1 MNSELSLKEEINIY
15 INSGLTPSELFI
27 LRLLFL
33 AQDGDTSLINN
44 YISNADN
51 GKELFKVVLKSLQ
64 NKGIILASFKMP
76 KEGEILRYTDIP
88 INKNFVKKFIRESN
102 QIGKEFFDA
111 YPPFIYI
118 NGKMASIKNIT
129 KAGLFSIDEFCFFY
143 GRQLKLS
150 SVKHERVMEAL
161 EYGKEHNLINYSIL
175 EFIASQKWN
184 EIEYI
189 RSSGEVAGYQNSE
202 LL

>member
-15 INSGLTPSELFI
+15 INNGLTPSELFI

-33 AQDGDTSLINN
+33 AQDGDLSLINN
-44 YISNADN
+44 YISNTDN
-51 GKELFKVVLKSLQ
+51 GKEVFKVVLKSLQ
-64 NKGIILASFKMP
+64 NKGVILASFKMP
-76 KEGEILRYTDIP
+76 KEGETLKFTDIP
-88 INKNFVKKFIRESN
+88 INKNFVKRFIKESN

-118 NGKMASIKNIT
+118 NGRMASIKNIT

-189 RSSGEVAGYQNSE
+189 RTSGEVAGYQNSE

>member
-15 INSGLTPSELFI
+15 INNGLTPSELFI

-33 AQDGDTSLINN
+33 AQDGDMSLINN

-51 GKELFKVVLKSLQ
+51 GKEVFKVVLKSLQ
-64 NKGIILASFKMP
+64 NKGVILASFKMP
-76 KEGEILRYTDIP
+76 KEGETLKYTDIP
-88 INKNFVKKFIRESN
+88 INKNFVKRFIKESN

-118 NGKMASIKNIT
+118 NGRMASIKNIT

-161 EYGKEHNLINYSIL
+161 AYGKEHNLINYSIL

-184 EIEYI
+184 EIEHI
-189 RSSGEVAGYQNSE
+189 RTSGEVAGYQNSE

>member
-51 GKELFKVVLKSLQ
+51 GKEVFKVVLKSLQ
-64 NKGIILASFKMP
+64 NKGVILASFKMP
-76 KEGEILRYTDIP
+76 KEGETLKYTDIP
-88 INKNFVKKFIRESN
+88 INKNFVKKFIKESN

-118 NGKMASIKNIT
+118 NGRMASIKNIT

>member
-51 GKELFKVVLKSLQ
+51 GKEVFKVVLKSLQ

-88 INKNFVKKFIRESN
+88 INKNFVKKFIKESN

>member
-15 INSGLTPSELFI
+15 INNGLTPSELFI

-33 AQDGDTSLINN
+33 AQDGDMSLINN
-44 YISNADN
+44 YISNTDN
-51 GKELFKVVLKSLQ
+51 GKEVFKVVLKSLQ

-76 KEGEILRYTDIP
+76 KEGETLKFTDIP
-88 INKNFVKKFIRESN
+88 INKNFVKRFIKESN

-118 NGKMASIKNIT
+118 NGRMASIKNIT

-189 RSSGEVAGYQNSE
+189 KTSGEVAGYQNSE

>member
-15 INSGLTPSELFI
+15 INNGLTPSELFI

-33 AQDGDTSLINN
+33 AQDGDLSLINN

-51 GKELFKVVLKSLQ
+51 GKEVFKVVLKSLQ
-64 NKGIILASFKMP
+64 NKGVILASFKMP
-76 KEGEILRYTDIP
+76 KEGETLKFTDIP
-88 INKNFVKKFIRESN
+88 INKNFVKRFIKESN

-118 NGKMASIKNIT
+118 NGRMASIKNIT

-189 RSSGEVAGYQNSE
+189 RTSGEVAGYQNSE

>member
-51 GKELFKVVLKSLQ
+51 GKEVFKVVLKSLQ

-76 KEGEILRYTDIP
+76 KEGETLKYTDIP
-88 INKNFVKKFIRESN
+88 INKNFVKKFIKESN

>member
-15 INSGLTPSELFI
+15 ISSGLTPSELFI

-44 YISNADN
+44 YLSNTDN
-51 GKELFKVVLKSLQ
+51 GKEVFKVILTNLQ

-76 KEGEILRYTDIP
+76 KEGEVLKYSDIP
-88 INKNFVKKFIRESN
+88 INKNFVKKFIKESN
-102 QIGKEFFDA
+102 QIGKELFDN
-111 YPPFIYI
+111 YPPFITI
-118 NGKMASIKNIT
+118 NGRMASIKNIT
-129 KAGLFSIDEFCFFY
+129 KAGLFSIDEFCFYY
-143 GRQLKLS
+143 GRQLKLA
-150 SVKHERVMEAL
+150 SVTHDRVMDAL
-161 EYGKEHNLINYSIL
+161 QYGKEHNLINYSIL

-184 EIEYI
+184 EIDYI
-189 RSSGEVAGYQNSE
+189 RNSGEVSGYKNSE

>member
-33 AQDGDTSLINN
+33 AQDGDTTLINN
-44 YISNADN
+44 YLSNTTN
-51 GKELFKVVLKSLQ
+51 GKELFLTILNNLK
-64 NKGIILASFKMP
+64 NKGIILSSFKIP
-76 KEGEILRYTDIP
+76 TEGNILKYTDIP
-88 INKNFVKKFIRESN
+88 INKNFVKKFIKESN

-129 KAGLFSIDEFCFFY
+129 KAGLFSIDEFCFYY

-150 SVKHERVMEAL
+150 SVTHERIMESL
-161 EYGKEHNLINYSIL
+161 EYGKEHGLINYSIL

-189 RSSGEVAGYQNSE
+189 RNSGEVAGYKNSE

>member
-15 INSGLTPSELFI
+15 INNGLTPSELFI

-33 AQDGDTSLINN
+33 AQDGDMSLINN
-44 YISNADN
+44 YISNTDN
-51 GKELFKVVLKSLQ
+51 GKEVFKVVLKSLQ

-76 KEGEILRYTDIP
+76 KEGETLKFTDIP
-88 INKNFVKKFIRESN
+88 INKNFVKKFIKESN

-118 NGKMASIKNIT
+118 NGRMASIKNIT

-150 SVKHERVMEAL
+150 SIKHERVMEAL

-189 RSSGEVAGYQNSE
+189 RNSGEVAGYQNSE

>member
-1 MNSELSLKEEINIY
+1 MNSELSLKEEIDIY
-15 INSGLTPSELFI
+15 INNGLTPSELFI

-51 GKELFKVVLKSLQ
+51 GKEVFKVVLKSLQ
-64 NKGIILASFKMP
+64 NKGVILASFKMP
-76 KEGEILRYTDIP
+76 KEGETLKYTDIP
-88 INKNFVKKFIRESN
+88 INKNFVKRFIKESN

-118 NGKMASIKNIT
+118 NGRMASIKNIT

>member
-33 AQDGDTSLINN
+33 AQDGDVSLINN

-51 GKELFKVVLKSLQ
+51 GKEVFKVVLKSLQ
-64 NKGIILASFKMP
+64 NKGVILTSFKMP
-76 KEGEILRYTDIP
+76 KEGETLKYTDIP
-88 INKNFVKKFIRESN
+88 INKNFVKKFIKESN

-118 NGKMASIKNIT
+118 NGRMASIKNIT

>member
-51 GKELFKVVLKSLQ
+51 GKEVFKVVLKSLQ

>member
-51 GKELFKVVLKSLQ
+51 GKEVFKVVLKSLQ

-76 KEGEILRYTDIP
+76 KEGEILKYTDIP

>member
-15 INSGLTPSELFI
+15 ISSGLTPSELFI

>member
-76 KEGEILRYTDIP
+76 KEGEILKYTDIP
-88 INKNFVKKFIRESN
+88 INKNFVKKFIKESN

>member
-51 GKELFKVVLKSLQ
+51 GKEVFKVVLKSLQ

-88 INKNFVKKFIRESN
+88 INKNFVKKFIKESN

-189 RSSGEVAGYQNSE
+189 RSSGEVVGYQNSE

>member
-33 AQDGDTSLINN
+33 AQDGDTTLINN
-44 YISNADN
+44 YLSNTTN
-51 GKELFKVVLKSLQ
+51 GKELFLTVLNNIK
-64 NKGIILASFKMP
+64 NKGIVLSSFKIP
-76 KEGEILRYTDIP
+76 VEGSTLKYTDIP
-88 INKNFVKKFIRESN
+88 INKNFIKKFIKESN

-118 NGKMASIKNIT
+118 NGRMASIKNIT

-150 SVKHERVMEAL
+150 SITHQRVMEAL

-175 EFIASQKWN
+175 EFLASQKWN

-189 RSSGEVAGYQNSE
+189 RDSGEVNNYVNSE
-202 LL
+202 FI

>member
-15 INSGLTPSELFI
+15 INNGLTPSELFI

-33 AQDGDTSLINN
+33 AQDGDMSLINN
-44 YISNADN
+44 YISNTDN
-51 GKELFKVVLKSLQ
+51 GKEVFKVILKSLQ

-76 KEGEILRYTDIP
+76 KEGETLKFTDIP
-88 INKNFVKKFIRESN
+88 INKNFVKKFIKESN

-118 NGKMASIKNIT
+118 NGRMASIKNIT

-189 RSSGEVAGYQNSE
+189 RTSGEVAGYQNSE

>member
-15 INSGLTPSELFI
+15 INNGLTPSELFI

-33 AQDGDTSLINN
+33 AQDGDMSLINN

-51 GKELFKVVLKSLQ
+51 GKEVFKVVLKSLQ
-64 NKGIILASFKMP
+64 NKGVILASFKMP
-76 KEGEILRYTDIP
+76 KEGETLKYTDIP
-88 INKNFVKKFIRESN
+88 INKNFVKRFIKESN

-118 NGKMASIKNIT
+118 NGRMASIKNIT

-189 RSSGEVAGYQNSE
+189 RTSGEVVGYQNSE

>member
-15 INSGLTPSELFI
+15 INNGLTPSELFI

-33 AQDGDTSLINN
+33 AQDGDMSLINN
-44 YISNADN
+44 YISNTDN
-51 GKELFKVVLKSLQ
+51 GKEVFKVVLKSLQ

-76 KEGEILRYTDIP
+76 KEGETLKFTDIP
-88 INKNFVKKFIRESN
+88 INKNFVKRFIKESN

-118 NGKMASIKNIT
+118 NGRMASIKNIT

-189 RSSGEVAGYQNSE
+189 RTSGEVAGYQNSE

>member
-33 AQDGDTSLINN
+33 AQDGDTTLINN
-44 YISNADN
+44 YLSNTTN
-51 GKELFKVVLKSLQ
+51 GKELFLTILNNLK
-64 NKGIILASFKMP
+64 NKGIILSSFKIP
-76 KEGEILRYTDIP
+76 TEGNILKYTDIP
-88 INKNFVKKFIRESN
+88 INKNFVKKFIKESN

-118 NGKMASIKNIT
+118 NGRMASIKNIT

-150 SVKHERVMEAL
+150 SITHQRVMEAL

-175 EFIASQKWN
+175 EFLASQKWN

-189 RSSGEVAGYQNSE
+189 RDSGEVNNYVNSE
-202 LL
+202 FI

>member
-33 AQDGDTSLINN
+33 AQDGDTTLINN
-44 YISNADN
+44 YLSNVEN
-51 GKELFKVVLKSLQ
+51 GKELFKTVLSNLK
-64 NKGIILASFKMP
+64 NKGIILSSFKLP
-76 KEGEILRYTDIP
+76 KEGEALKYSDIP
-88 INKNFVKKFIRESN
+88 INKNFVKKFIKESN
-102 QIGKEFFDA
+102 QIGKELFDS

-118 NGKMASIKNIT
+118 NGRVVSIKNIT
-129 KAGLFSIDEFCFFY
+129 KAGLFSIDEFCNYY
-143 GRQLKLS
+143 GRQIKLS
-150 SVKHERVMEAL
+150 SVTHERVMEDL
-161 EYGKEHNLINYSIL
+161 EYGKEHGLINYSIL
-175 EFIASQKWN
+175 EFIASQKYK

-189 RSSGEVAGYQNSE
+189 RDSGEVAGYQNSE

>member
-33 AQDGDTSLINN
+33 AQDGDLSLINN
-44 YISNADN
+44 YISNTDN
-51 GKELFKVVLKSLQ
+51 GKEVFKVVLKSLQ

-76 KEGEILRYTDIP
+76 KEGETLKFTDIP
-88 INKNFVKKFIRESN
+88 INKNFVKKFIKESN

-118 NGKMASIKNIT
+118 NGRMASIKNIT

-189 RSSGEVAGYQNSE
+189 RNSGEVAGYQNSE

>member
-1 MNSELSLKEEINIY
+1 
-15 INSGLTPSELFI
+15 
-27 LRLLFL
+27 
-33 AQDGDTSLINN
+33 
-44 YISNADN
+44 
-51 GKELFKVVLKSLQ
+51 
-64 NKGIILASFKMP
+64 MP
-76 KEGEILRYTDIP
+76 KEGETLKYTDIP